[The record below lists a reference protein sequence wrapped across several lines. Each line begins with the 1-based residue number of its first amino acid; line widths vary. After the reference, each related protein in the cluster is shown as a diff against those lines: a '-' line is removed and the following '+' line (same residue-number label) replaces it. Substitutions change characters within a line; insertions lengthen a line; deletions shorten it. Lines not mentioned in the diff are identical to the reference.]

1 MKFEDAIKRSI
12 KEFLKGKYPKK
23 LAELKEEGLIYT
35 PEWFDAFE
43 DSLNEANGKK
53 TSPKKKAS
61 KKPVEEAPVYEEDDE
76 FGLGGLGYAKE

>member
-23 LAELKEEGLIYT
+23 LAELKEDGLIYT

-43 DSLNEANGKK
+43 DSLKEANGKK
-53 TSPKKKAS
+53 SDPKKKDT
-61 KKPVEEAPVYEEDDE
+61 KEDDVPAYDDE
-76 FGLGGLGYAKE
+76 DDFGLGGLGYAKK